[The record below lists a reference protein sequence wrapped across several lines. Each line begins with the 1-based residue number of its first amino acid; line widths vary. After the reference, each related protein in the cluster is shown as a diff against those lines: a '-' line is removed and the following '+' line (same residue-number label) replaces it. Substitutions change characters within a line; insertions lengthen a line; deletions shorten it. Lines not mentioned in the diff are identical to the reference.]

1 MSDALCYNCHESPM
15 SRFLQSLRRYSPAR
29 ASAWKWLYVGIGV
42 KRWLVLLLVG
52 VTILSLGVGYFLVE
66 IYREQ
71 PFPDFVY
78 YLTLQFLPRALR
90 AILFGAIGIGI
101 VGYALYKLNE
111 SLLAGVPARPASLVE
126 NLYRKRMRQRGVKI
140 VCIGGGTGMS
150 TLLRGLKNYS
160 DNLTAIITVADDGG
174 SSGTLRTELGVLP
187 PGDFRQCIAAL
198 ADSEPLMARLLEYR
212 FPNNSGLGG
221 HAFGNLFI
229 AAMAGVTGNSER
241 ALLESSRVLA
251 VRGRILP
258 STLENV
264 TLWAEVRGTHE
275 STPARVMGESQIAK
289 FGKPVERVYLEPEL
303 VPAYPGATRALLDAD
318 LIVLGPGSLYTS
330 LLPNLLVQDICAA
343 FAISPAVK
351 LYVAN
356 VATEKGETDGYA
368 VEDYLGALS
377 RHCSGLPLD
386 GVLVNRNI
394 SGKLPPQAQIEFVKP
409 RENPVEDQTN
419 GQGAPTVEAPDGQ
432 YKDVKAGT
440 VVPYTFADVV
450 DDERPWRHDS
460 EKLARNVVRWYTQ
473 QTKGGDGR
481 TSFSDSHA
489 AQTGNGTTSLLAQDH
504 RKQGSR
510 ETVTR

>member
-1 MSDALCYNCHESPM
+1 M
-15 SRFLQSLRRYSPAR
+15 SRILQSLRRYSPAR
-29 ASAWKWLYVGIGV
+29 SSAWKWLYVGIGV
-42 KRWLVLLLVG
+42 KRWLVLLLAG
-52 VTILSLGVGYFLVE
+52 ITFLSLGVAYFLVE
-66 IYREQ
+66 VYREQ

-90 AILFGAIGIGI
+90 ALLFGAVGIGV
-101 VGYALYKLNE
+101 VGFALYKLNQA
-111 SLLAGVPARPASLVE
+111 LLAGVPTRPASLVE
-126 NLYRKRMRQRGVKI
+126 NLYRKRMRQRGLKI

-212 FPNNSGLGG
+212 FPKNTGLGG

-289 FGKPVERVYLEPEL
+289 FGQPVERVYLEPEN
-303 VPAYPGATRALLDAD
+303 VPAYPGAIRALLDAE

-330 LLPNLLVQDICAA
+330 LLPNLLVQDLSAA
-343 FAISPAVK
+343 FAVSPALK

-368 VEDYLGALS
+368 VEDYLSALS
-377 RHCSGLPLD
+377 LHCDGLTPD
-386 GVLVNRNI
+386 GVLVNSNV
-394 SGKLPPQAQIEFVKP
+394 SHKLPPQAEIEFVKP
-409 RENPVEDQTN
+409 RAAPIPPNTN
-419 GQGAPTVEAPDGQ
+419 GNGVTGVPTAPVG
-432 YKDVKAGT
+432 YIKDANT
-440 VVPYTFADVV
+440 TAAVPYTFADVV
-450 DDERPWRHDS
+450 DNERPWRHDS
-460 EKLARNVVRWYTQ
+460 EKLARSVVRWYAER
-473 QTKGGDGR
+473 TKRGR
-481 TSFSDSHA
+481 RDPSFSSPNRA
-489 AQTGNGTTSLLAQDH
+489 FETSATT
-504 RKQGSR
+504 
-510 ETVTR
+510 

>member
-1 MSDALCYNCHESPM
+1 MT
-15 SRFLQSLRRYSPAR
+15 RFLQSLRRYSPAR
-29 ASAWKWLYVGIGV
+29 SSAWKWLYVGIGV
-42 KRWLVLLLVG
+42 KRWLVVLLVG
-52 VTILSLGVGYFLVE
+52 ITILSLGFAYFLVE

-111 SLLAGVPARPASLVE
+111 SLLAGVPTRPASLVE

-174 SSGTLRTELGVLP
+174 SSGKLRTELGVLP

-264 TLWAEVRGTHE
+264 TLWAEVRGTGE
-275 STPARVMGESQIAK
+275 STPAQVMGESQIAK
-289 FGKPVERVYLEPEL
+289 FGQPVERVYLAPEQ

-330 LLPNLLVQDICAA
+330 LLPNLLVQDLCSA
-343 FAISPAVK
+343 FAVSPALK

-356 VATEKGETDGYA
+356 VATEKGETDGYK
-368 VEDYLGALS
+368 VEDYLDALS
-377 RHCSGLPLD
+377 RHCNGLPLD

-394 SGKLPPQAQIEFVKP
+394 SGKLPAQAQIEFVRP
-409 RENPVEDQTN
+409 HSPAQPFGPNGNPNDTHS
-419 GQGAPTVEAPDGQ
+419 ATLTAY
-432 YKDVKAGT
+432 YKDVNTAA

-473 QTKGGDGR
+473 QTKRGNRR
-481 TSFSDSHA
+481 TSFSDS
-489 AQTGNGTTSLLAQDH
+489 QTTPGTNGKTNSQGQPPRQEQKQDKIN
-504 RKQGSR
+504 R
-510 ETVTR
+510 